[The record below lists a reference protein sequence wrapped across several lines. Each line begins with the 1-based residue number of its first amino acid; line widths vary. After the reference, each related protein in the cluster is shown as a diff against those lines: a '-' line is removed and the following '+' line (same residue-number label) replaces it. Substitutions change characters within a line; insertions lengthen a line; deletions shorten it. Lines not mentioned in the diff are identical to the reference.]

1 LSKIVVV
8 YVGHVSQLHPFI
20 TVKDDNERL
29 VTLSPTYHWWC
40 VCKQYLYKHVNC
52 TRIAA

>member
-1 LSKIVVV
+1 MWVVLNISLPWFLEESIIYLSKIVVV

-29 VTLSPTYHWWC
+29 VTLSPTYHW
-40 VCKQYLYKHVNC
+40 
-52 TRIAA
+52 